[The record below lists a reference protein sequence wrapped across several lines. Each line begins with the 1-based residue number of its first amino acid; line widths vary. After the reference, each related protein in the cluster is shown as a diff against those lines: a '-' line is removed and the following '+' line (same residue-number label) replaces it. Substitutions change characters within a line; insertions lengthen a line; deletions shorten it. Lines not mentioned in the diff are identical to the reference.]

1 MSDPRAPGDKVYAS
15 VGEALTGLLHDGMTI
30 MSGGFGL
37 CGNAEACIEAI
48 AAQRRQGTSPSSATT
63 AATRAKGWR
72 CCCRTARSRRVICS
86 FVGGN
91 PDLAEQY
98 LAGKVKVELYPQG
111 TFAERIRAGGA
122 GIAGFYTP
130 TGVGTVVAEGKEV
143 REIDGRTL
151 LFERPLRADLAI
163 VRAAVADRFGNLRFY
178 RTARNF
184 NPLMAT
190 AAKVTVV
197 EVDRLVPTGVIDPD
211 DVHLPGL
218 YVKRIVEVPEHRDV
232 IEHRTTRAR
241 LGQRSPTRPARER
254 GARELVARR
263 QWSGAPPPRCA
274 DGQIVNLGI
283 GLPTEVANYIARRPT

>member
-1 MSDPRAPGDKVYAS
+1 MKEVKGQRVPGDKVYAS
-15 VGEALTGLLHDGMTI
+15 VAAALTGLLHDGMTI

-48 AAQRRQGTSPSSATT
+48 AASGVKNLTIISNNCGNQGQGLAVLLKNRQV
-63 AATRAKGWR
+63 
-72 CCCRTARSRRVICS
+72 SRVVCS

-98 LAGKVKVELYPQG
+98 LAGKVKVELCPQG

-143 REIDGRTL
+143 REIDGRSYL
-151 LFERPLRADLAI
+151 LERPLRADLAI
-163 VRAAVADRFGNLRFY
+163 VRASVADRFGNLRFY

-197 EVDRLVPTGVIDPD
+197 EADRVVPIGVIDPD

-218 YVKRIVEVPEHRDV
+218 YVKRIVEVSEHRDV

-241 LGQRSPTRPARER
+241 GSGQKLSDATRTRKGHA
-254 GARELVARR
+254 
-263 QWSGAPPPRCA
+263 
-274 DGQIVNLGI
+274 
-283 GLPTEVANYIARRPT
+283 

>member
-1 MSDPRAPGDKVYAS
+1 MSPRRGPDGKVYGDVA
-15 VGEALTGLLHDGMTI
+15 GALAGLLRDGMSI

-37 CGNAEACIEAI
+37 CGNPEACIDAI
-48 AAQRRQGTSPSSATT
+48 AASGVKNLTIISNNCGNQGQGLAVLLQNGQVS
-63 AATRAKGWR
+63 
-72 CCCRTARSRRVICS
+72 RVICS

-91 PDLAEQY
+91 PDLAELF
-98 LAGKVKVELYPQG
+98 LAGKVEVELVSQG

-130 TGVGTVVAEGKEV
+130 AGVGTSVAEGKEV
-143 REIDGRTL
+143 REIDGREY

-190 AAKVTVV
+190 AADVTIA
-197 EVDRLVPTGVIDPD
+197 ETDRLVPKGTIDPD

-218 YVKRIVEVPEHRDV
+218 YIKRIVEVREHRNV
-232 IEHRTTRAR
+232 IEHRTTR
-241 LGQRSPTRPARER
+241 PR
-254 GARELVARR
+254 GGK
-263 QWSGAPPPRCA
+263 Q
-274 DGQIVNLGI
+274 
-283 GLPTEVANYIARRPT
+283 PTEATRTKIGRG

>member
-1 MSDPRAPGDKVYAS
+1 MSNPRAPGDKMYAS
-15 VGEALTGLLHDGMTI
+15 VTEALAGLLRDGMSI

-37 CGNAEACIEAI
+37 CGNAESCIEAI
-48 AAQRRQGTSPSSATT
+48 AASGVKNLTIISNNCGNQGQGLAVLLKNRQV
-63 AATRAKGWR
+63 AK
-72 CCCRTARSRRVICS
+72 VICS

-91 PDLAEQY
+91 PDLADQY
-98 LAGKVKVELYPQG
+98 LSGKVQVELVPQG

-143 REIDGRTL
+143 REIDGKRVV
-151 LFERPLRADLAI
+151 FERPLRADLAI

-190 AAKVTVV
+190 AADVTVV
-197 EVDRLVPTGVIDPD
+197 EADRVVPRGAIDPD

-218 YVKRIVEVPEHRDV
+218 YAKRIVVVPEHRDV
-232 IEHRTTRAR
+232 IEHRK
-241 LGQRSPTRPARER
+241 TRP
-254 GARELVARR
+254 
-263 QWSGAPPPRCA
+263 SGTPKKISEAEK
-274 DGQIVNLGI
+274 
-283 GLPTEVANYIARRPT
+283 TRPGRA

>member
-1 MSDPRAPGDKVYAS
+1 VTDQRAPGDKLYETVA
-15 VGEALTGLLHDGMTI
+15 EALGGLLHDGMTI

-48 AAQRRQGTSPSSATT
+48 AASGVRNLTIVSNNCGNQGQGLAVLLQNRQVA
-63 AATRAKGWR
+63 
-72 CCCRTARSRRVICS
+72 RVICS

-98 LAGKVKVELYPQG
+98 LSGKVKVELVPQG

-143 REIDGRTL
+143 REIDGRRYL
-151 LFERPLRADLAI
+151 LERPLRADLAI
-163 VRAAVADRFGNLRFY
+163 VRAALADRYGNLRFY

-197 EVDRLVPTGVIDPD
+197 EADRIVPKGVIDPD

-218 YVKRIVEVPEHRDV
+218 YVKRIVEVAEHRDV

-241 LGQRSPTRPARER
+241 GSGQKLTEATRTRKGRA
-254 GARELVARR
+254 
-263 QWSGAPPPRCA
+263 
-274 DGQIVNLGI
+274 
-283 GLPTEVANYIARRPT
+283 

>member
-1 MSDPRAPGDKVYAS
+1 VSDERAPGDKVYAD
-15 VGEALTGLLHDGMTI
+15 VAGALTGLLHDGMTI

-37 CGNAEACIEAI
+37 CGNAEACIEAVAGSGVKNLTI
-48 AAQRRQGTSPSSATT
+48 ISNNCGNQGQGLAVLLKNRQV
-63 AATRAKGWR
+63 
-72 CCCRTARSRRVICS
+72 ARVVCS

-98 LAGKVKVELYPQG
+98 LAGKVKVELCPQG
-111 TFAERIRAGGA
+111 TLAERIRAGGA

-143 REIDGRTL
+143 REIDGRPYL
-151 LFERPLRADLAI
+151 LERPLRADLAI
-163 VRAAVADRFGNLRFY
+163 VRAAVSDRFGNLRFY

-190 AAKVTVV
+190 AATVTVV
-197 EVDRLVPTGVIDPD
+197 ETDRLVGNGVIDPD

-218 YVKRIVEVPEHRDV
+218 YVKRIVEVTEHRDV

-241 LGQRSPTRPARER
+241 G
-254 GARELVARR
+254 
-263 QWSGAPPPRCA
+263 GAPKQSELTRTRKGRA
-274 DGQIVNLGI
+274 
-283 GLPTEVANYIARRPT
+283 

>member
-1 MSDPRAPGDKVYAS
+1 MSVERAPGDKVYAS
-15 VGEALTGLLHDGMTI
+15 VAAALTGLLHDGMTI

-37 CGNAEACIEAI
+37 CGNPESCIDVI
-48 AAQRRQGTSPSSATT
+48 AQSGVKNLTIISNNCGNQGQGLAVLLKNRQV
-63 AATRAKGWR
+63 
-72 CCCRTARSRRVICS
+72 ARVVCS

-98 LAGKVKVELYPQG
+98 LAGKVKVELCPQG

-143 REIDGRTL
+143 REIDGRSYL
-151 LFERPLRADLAI
+151 LERPLRADLAI

-190 AAKVTVV
+190 AAKVTIV
-197 EVDRLVPTGVIDPD
+197 EADRLVGKGAIDPD

-218 YVKRIVEVPEHRDV
+218 YVKRIVEVTEHRDV
-232 IEHRTTRAR
+232 IEHRTTRS
-241 LGQRSPTRPARER
+241 RSSGKVLSDVTRTRKGRA
-254 GARELVARR
+254 
-263 QWSGAPPPRCA
+263 
-274 DGQIVNLGI
+274 
-283 GLPTEVANYIARRPT
+283 